1 MTGKFWYNYTVMKKL
16 FSTKMNSLKALAVI
30 TVLLFTITS
39 CGSSKS
45 TKTNKAT
52 GAKILA
58 TAKSQLGKKYKF
70 GGVSPKTGFDC
81 SGLAYWSHK
90 ANGITIPR
98 MSFDQ
103 FKKGKK
109 IKRKA
114 LKKGDLVFFTT
125 YKKGASHVGIYTGQN
140 SFVHSP
146 NSNKSVEI
154 TSLKNPYWKKR
165 YLGARRYY

>member
-70 GGVSPKTGFDC
+70 GGVSQIGR
-81 SGLAYWSHK
+81 A
-90 ANGITIPR
+90 
-98 MSFDQ
+98 
-103 FKKGKK
+103 
-109 IKRKA
+109 
-114 LKKGDLVFFTT
+114 
-125 YKKGASHVGIYTGQN
+125 HV
-140 SFVHSP
+140 
-146 NSNKSVEI
+146 
-154 TSLKNPYWKKR
+154 
-165 YLGARRYY
+165 